1 MRETFRNHFKRVAT
15 RGHAYP
21 PMELYTPVPFEAVR
35 SAWAAFV
42 REDKTR
48 KLGIYVHLPFCE
60 RKCAFCYCDTIITDD
75 DARVQ
80 RYLDALDREI
90 DLFAPTFQGRKV
102 DTVYLGGGT
111 PTHLSA
117 AQLDRL
123 LERLQTRFVWSSDVH
138 LNIEGTPRSIT
149 PEKAAVL
156 QKWRTDRVTLG
167 VQSTDDAILI
177 DMNRPQSWE
186 DLERAVALVR
196 GAGVKWLNFDLVAG
210 LPDDTPE
217 LFEAGLRRLVAL
229 GPNHV
234 HVYPFSEKPGFAENP
249 HKQAIV
255 ARAEAVLREAGFR
268 HARGDGWVTDEAA
281 ACQQIVDKTER
292 AGSCLGLGIRARS
305 HIFNRLAYRSHFTRE
320 YEDSLLAGEVPEY
333 RGVRLTRRL
342 QMQRFLMD
350 NLPVGVDV
358 AAFHDLFG
366 LDPIRFLQAE
376 HPAAAKQ
383 LKKQGARE
391 ITVND
396 AVRAGQKI
404 NELLFDPRLR
414 ERLYGVFVGQPEGWP
429 EGAAAPFEPDL
440 NWLHYLAW
448 RLSKGNTYPP
458 ILAAD
463 GLPHDQVQTAWAD
476 LAGRIR
482 RGEALETIGIYL
494 HVPWCASI
502 CKFCYCYKN
511 LLEKPEILDAY
522 VDAVIDQAAAVAPL
536 LQGIRMRSLYVG
548 GGTPSVLS
556 AAQME
561 RLFGAL
567 YGMFQ
572 FMDGHQFN
580 IEGTPATLARGDRIP
595 TLARLGVNRLT
606 IGVQS
611 LERHL
616 LEHMNRTQSGPQ
628 VIEEVV
634 QSARAHGIKHIN
646 MDLMAGLPEQT
657 FEDWE
662 RSIEELVRW
671 RPDVIHVYPFQP
683 THETTYYKEGFRVTP
698 EIEAL
703 RTRMLEHAEK
713 VLRAEG
719 WKDVPHDSYALS
731 LEARNQQDVDKIV
744 NAASILPLGYN
755 ARGHVFGGLSYGT
768 LEAGFKQYMEDR
780 SKADF
785 YYGLPVSLEDDM
797 VRWTI
802 SNLMTGIDRERF
814 HAIFGVDIVERF
826 PAQLR
831 WLQERGLIDVQL
843 TRIVSKMET
852 SAESVVW
859 SKVFFDDKYHVMLRE
874 RFKDEY
880 KPEVDWVEEWRKMY
894 AQGF

>member
-1 MRETFRNHFKRVAT
+1 
-15 RGHAYP
+15 
-21 PMELYTPVPFEAVR
+21 
-35 SAWAAFV
+35 
-42 REDKTR
+42 
-48 KLGIYVHLPFCE
+48 
-60 RKCAFCYCDTIITDD
+60 
-75 DARVQ
+75 
-80 RYLDALDREI
+80 
-90 DLFAPTFQGRKV
+90 
-102 DTVYLGGGT
+102 
-111 PTHLSA
+111 
-117 AQLDRL
+117 
-123 LERLQTRFVWSSDVH
+123 
-138 LNIEGTPRSIT
+138 
-149 PEKAAVL
+149 
-156 QKWRTDRVTLG
+156 
-167 VQSTDDAILI
+167 
-177 DMNRPQSWE
+177 
-186 DLERAVALVR
+186 
-196 GAGVKWLNFDLVAG
+196 
-210 LPDDTPE
+210 
-217 LFEAGLRRLVAL
+217 
-229 GPNHV
+229 
-234 HVYPFSEKPGFAENP
+234 
-249 HKQAIV
+249 
-255 ARAEAVLREAGFR
+255 
-268 HARGDGWVTDEAA
+268 
-281 ACQQIVDKTER
+281 
-292 AGSCLGLGIRARS
+292 
-305 HIFNRLAYRSHFTRE
+305 
-320 YEDSLLAGEVPEY
+320 
-333 RGVRLTRRL
+333 
-342 QMQRFLMD
+342 
-350 NLPVGVDV
+350 
-358 AAFHDLFG
+358 
-366 LDPIRFLQAE
+366 
-376 HPAAAKQ
+376 
-383 LKKQGARE
+383 
-391 ITVND
+391 
-396 AVRAGQKI
+396 
-404 NELLFDPRLR
+404 
-414 ERLYGVFVGQPEGWP
+414 
-429 EGAAAPFEPDL
+429 
-440 NWLHYLAW
+440 
-448 RLSKGNTYPP
+448 LSKGNTYPP

-463 GLPHDQVQTAWAD
+463 GLPHAQVQAAWAD

-482 RGEALETIGIYL
+482 AGDALETIGIYL

-536 LQGIRMRSLYVG
+536 LKGIRMRSLYVG

-567 YGMFQ
+567 YGMFE
-572 FMDGHQFN
+572 FMEGHQFN
-580 IEGTPATLARGDRIP
+580 IEGTPATLARGDRVA
-595 TLARLGVNRLT
+595 TLARLGVTRLT

-713 VLRAEG
+713 VLRTEG

-755 ARGHVFGGLSYGT
+755 ARGHVFGALSYGT

-859 SKVFFDDKYHVMLRE
+859 SKLFFADKYHEMLRE

>member
-1 MRETFRNHFKRVAT
+1 
-15 RGHAYP
+15 
-21 PMELYTPVPFEAVR
+21 ME
-35 SAWAAFV
+35 
-42 REDKTR
+42 
-48 KLGIYVHLPFCE
+48 
-60 RKCAFCYCDTIITDD
+60 
-75 DARVQ
+75 
-80 RYLDALDREI
+80 
-90 DLFAPTFQGRKV
+90 
-102 DTVYLGGGT
+102 
-111 PTHLSA
+111 
-117 AQLDRL
+117 
-123 LERLQTRFVWSSDVH
+123 
-138 LNIEGTPRSIT
+138 
-149 PEKAAVL
+149 
-156 QKWRTDRVTLG
+156 
-167 VQSTDDAILI
+167 
-177 DMNRPQSWE
+177 
-186 DLERAVALVR
+186 
-196 GAGVKWLNFDLVAG
+196 
-210 LPDDTPE
+210 
-217 LFEAGLRRLVAL
+217 
-229 GPNHV
+229 
-234 HVYPFSEKPGFAENP
+234 
-249 HKQAIV
+249 
-255 ARAEAVLREAGFR
+255 
-268 HARGDGWVTDEAA
+268 
-281 ACQQIVDKTER
+281 
-292 AGSCLGLGIRARS
+292 
-305 HIFNRLAYRSHFTRE
+305 
-320 YEDSLLAGEVPEY
+320 
-333 RGVRLTRRL
+333 
-342 QMQRFLMD
+342 
-350 NLPVGVDV
+350 
-358 AAFHDLFG
+358 
-366 LDPIRFLQAE
+366 
-376 HPAAAKQ
+376 
-383 LKKQGARE
+383 
-391 ITVND
+391 
-396 AVRAGQKI
+396 
-404 NELLFDPRLR
+404 
-414 ERLYGVFVGQPEGWP
+414 
-429 EGAAAPFEPDL
+429 
-440 NWLHYLAW
+440 
-448 RLSKGNTYPP
+448 
-458 ILAAD
+458 
-463 GLPHDQVQTAWAD
+463 
-476 LAGRIR
+476 
-482 RGEALETIGIYL
+482 
-494 HVPWCASI
+494 
-502 CKFCYCYKN
+502 
-511 LLEKPEILDAY
+511 
-522 VDAVIDQAAAVAPL
+522 
-536 LQGIRMRSLYVG
+536 
-548 GGTPSVLS
+548 
-556 AAQME
+556 
-561 RLFGAL
+561 
-567 YGMFQ
+567 
-572 FMDGHQFN
+572 GHQFN
-580 IEGTPATLARGDRIP
+580 IEGTPATLARGDRVA
-595 TLARLGVNRLT
+595 TLARLGVTRLT

-713 VLRAEG
+713 VLRTEG

-755 ARGHVFGGLSYGT
+755 ARGHVFGALSYGT

-859 SKVFFDDKYHVMLRE
+859 SKLFFADKYHEMLRE